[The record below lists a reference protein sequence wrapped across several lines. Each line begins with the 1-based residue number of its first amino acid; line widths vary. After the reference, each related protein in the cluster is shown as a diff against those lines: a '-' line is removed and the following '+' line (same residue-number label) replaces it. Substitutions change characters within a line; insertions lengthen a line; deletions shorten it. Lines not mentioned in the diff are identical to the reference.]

1 MGKGEV
7 ATSFNLPR
15 ESNSLIDARQRE
27 LCAQGLRLEFS
38 KQPRVEPS
46 IESEVLIDAVRQRP
60 TKVFCPGRSVMKT
73 TARPSPTQFRDGAIE
88 RQSVLLAET
97 LQGLCRTQ
105 RCGGVSA
112 QDFETG

>member
-15 ESNSLIDARQRE
+15 ESNSLIDAASARAPRP
-27 LCAQGLRLEFS
+27 GSPLEFS

-46 IESEVLIDAVRQRP
+46 IEPEVLIDAVRQRP

-73 TARPSPTQFRDGAIE
+73 TARPSRTQSGFGAPKWHPIL
-88 RQSVLLAET
+88 SAEAI
-97 LQGLCRTQ
+97 QGL
-105 RCGGVSA
+105 
-112 QDFETG
+112 